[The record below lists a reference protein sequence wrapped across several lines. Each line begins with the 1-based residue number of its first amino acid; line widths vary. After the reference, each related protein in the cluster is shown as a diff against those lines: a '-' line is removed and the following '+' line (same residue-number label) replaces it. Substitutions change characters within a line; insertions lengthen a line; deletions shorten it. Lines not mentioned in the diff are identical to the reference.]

1 MKNISTQKIFYLNL
15 HSSFI
20 HKNQKVETTQLSIKR
35 GMDEGCVYI
44 QGNFNQQ
51 NKIDI
56 FLPVATWMILGN
68 IVLIRDDILYY
79 FTYLRF
85 PK

>member
-1 MKNISTQKIFYLNL
+1 MKNISTQKKLYLNL
-15 HSSFI
+15 HSSFVL
-20 HKNQKVETTQLSIKR
+20 KNQKVETAQLSIKR
-35 GMDEGCVYI
+35 GMDEGWVYI
-44 QGNFNQQ
+44 QENFNQQ
-51 NKIDI
+51 NKTDI

-68 IVLIRDDILYY
+68 IVLIRDDVLYY